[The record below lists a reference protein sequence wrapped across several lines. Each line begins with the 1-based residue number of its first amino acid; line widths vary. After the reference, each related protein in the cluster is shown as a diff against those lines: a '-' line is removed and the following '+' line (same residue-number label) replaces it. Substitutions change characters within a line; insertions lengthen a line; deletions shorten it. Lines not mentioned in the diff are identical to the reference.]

1 MASWKSRLLE
11 ERITN
16 STLAIA
22 LGFYKS
28 NDKEEK
34 ERSGEE
40 RERITRRRMDRN
52 CSVSGEFRKWSFE
65 TLRRD
70 LRR

>member
-1 MASWKSRLLE
+1 MRQRYTENSGLLE

-28 NDKEEK
+28 KDKEER

-40 RERITRRRMDRN
+40 RERIGIAPL
-52 CSVSGEFRKWSFE
+52 VEFRKKFRCRE
-65 TLRRD
+65 DRCLKR
-70 LRR
+70 